1 MKWPAYLSNMGDVC
15 KSAARLVAQHE
26 AQQAGTV
33 QACRKLSACAEL
45 LKLVFQPS

>member
-15 KSAARLVAQHE
+15 KSAARLVAQH
-26 AQQAGTV
+26 AGTV